1 MLTMLRITHV
11 RTKQFILVQ
20 CLFFFAEFIFCTL
33 SLIYICATRYL
44 YNAIQQIVL
53 QMSYGFR
60 LFPHFQITFSSVV
73 LDFKL
78 FIQNI
83 PINMISKKK
92 I

>member
-1 MLTMLRITHV
+1 M
-11 RTKQFILVQ
+11 
-20 CLFFFAEFIFCTL
+20 
-33 SLIYICATRYL
+33 YICATRYL
-44 YNAIQQIVL
+44 YNAIQQIIL

-92 I
+92 IWTTKNLPI